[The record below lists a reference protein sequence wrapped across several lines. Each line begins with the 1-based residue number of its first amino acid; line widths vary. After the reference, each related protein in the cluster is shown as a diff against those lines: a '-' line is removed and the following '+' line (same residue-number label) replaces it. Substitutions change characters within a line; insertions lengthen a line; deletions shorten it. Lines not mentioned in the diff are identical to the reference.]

1 LIFKSTF
8 IRKPALG
15 RARALTHRGIKE
27 AVVAV
32 VETQRQGEIAVIR
45 MDNPPVNA
53 LGHALRVGLEKAF
66 NEANA
71 DASVKAIV
79 LTGTGRFFSAGAD
92 ITEFK
97 SEMKEPFLPQLID
110 RIEAGSKPV
119 VAAVNGTALG
129 GGLELALGCH
139 YRVAGKDVRQLG
151 LPEIKLGIIP
161 GAGGTQRLPRA
172 IGVEQALQLITTGNF
187 IDATKGA
194 AAGLIDKVAD
204 GDVVAAAVAFAKEQA
219 GKPPRRIGEKTIDK
233 SSFPAGLFE
242 KARASLA
249 RHPSGPVAPK
259 AAIDAVEAAAT
270 LPLAEGNARER
281 QVFRE
286 AAASPYARALQY
298 AFFAE
303 RQAANL
309 PGIGAE
315 TKLRDI
321 KTVGILG
328 AGTMGTGIGLAFL
341 NGGFPVTIIETTQD
355 ALDRGVSRIKDTL
368 DANAKRGRITEAQA
382 ADRFAKL
389 TPSLSLEDLGK
400 SDLVIEAVFENMALK
415 KEIFQKLDKIAKS
428 GAILASNTSTLDVD
442 EIAAVTKRPADVLG
456 MHFFSPANIMRLLEI
471 VRAEKT
477 GNDVMATAMAIAKKI
492 NKVGVQAG
500 VCDGFVGN
508 RMLAAYG
515 NEVQAM
521 TLEGAMPQ
529 EIDGALEAWGM
540 AMGPLA
546 VSDLAGLDVGYRIR
560 KERKLVGEAAQFA
573 RVPDKIVEMG
583 RHGQKTGAGYYK
595 YDANRKRMVDPE
607 IEALIRAEA
616 EALQIKQ
623 RHIPAEEIVERCL
636 LRLANEGAKIVEE
649 GIALRASDCDVM
661 YLNGY
666 GFPAWRGGPMWQADN
681 VGLKSVAQKI
691 KAYEAKYGARWKI
704 APLIEKLAAEGS
716 SFAALDTK
724 KK

>member
-1 LIFKSTF
+1 M
-8 IRKPALG
+8 
-15 RARALTHRGIKE
+15 
-27 AVVAV
+27 AV

-71 DASVKAIV
+71 DPSVKAIV

>member
-1 LIFKSTF
+1 M
-8 IRKPALG
+8 
-15 RARALTHRGIKE
+15 GIVDTEK
-27 AVVAV
+27 
-32 VETQRQGEIAVIR
+32 QGDVAVIR
-45 MDNPPVNA
+45 MNNPPVNA
-53 LGHALRVGLEKAF
+53 LGHALRGGLEKAF
-66 NEANA
+66 SDANA
-71 DASVKAIV
+71 DAGVKAIV

-92 ITEFK
+92 ITEFRAP
-97 SEMKEPFLPQLID
+97 MKEPFLLQI
-110 RIEAGSKPV
+110 IESIENGPKPV

-139 YRVAGKDVRQLG
+139 YRVAAKDVRQLG

-172 IGVEQALQLITTGNF
+172 IGAERALQLITTGSF

-204 GDVVAAAVAFAKEQA
+204 GDVVAAAVAFAREQA
-219 GKPPRRIGEKTIDK
+219 GKPPRRIGQQKIEK
-233 SSFPAGLFE
+233 SSIPSGLFD

-259 AAIDAVEAAAT
+259 AAIDAVEAATT
-270 LPLAEGNARER
+270 LPIAEGTKRER
-281 QVFRE
+281 ELFRE

-309 PGIGAE
+309 PGIAADV
-315 TKLRDI
+315 KLRDV

-341 NGGFPVTIIETTQD
+341 NAGFPLTIVETTQD
-355 ALDRGVSRIKDTL
+355 ALDKGVARIKDTL
-368 DANAKRGRITEAQA
+368 AANVKRGRATEAQA
-382 ADRFAKL
+382 QERMARL
-389 TPSLSLEDLGK
+389 TPSLKLEDLGK
-400 SDLVIEAVFENMALK
+400 ADLIIEAVFENMALK

-428 GAILASNTSTLDVD
+428 GAILATNTSTLDVD
-442 EIAAVTKRPADVLG
+442 EIAAVTKRPQDVLG

-492 NKVGVQAG
+492 GKVGVQAG

-508 RMLAAYG
+508 RMLASYG

-521 TLEGAMPQ
+521 NLEGAMPQ
-529 EIDGALEAWGM
+529 EIDGALEGWGM

-560 KERKLVGEAAQFA
+560 KERKLTGEAAQFA
-573 RVPDKIVEMG
+573 RIPDKIVEMG
-583 RHGQKTGAGYYK
+583 RLGQKTGAGYYK
-595 YDANRKRMVDPE
+595 YDENRKRQVDPE
-607 IEALIRAEA
+607 IEALIKSEA
-616 EALQIKQ
+616 EALQIRQ
-623 RHIPAEEIVERCL
+623 RSIPADEIVERCL
-636 LRLANEGAKIVEE
+636 LRLANEGAKILEE
-649 GIALRASDCDVM
+649 GIALRASDIDTM

-666 GFPAWRGGPMWQADN
+666 GFPAWRGGPMWQVDN
-681 VGLKSVAQKI
+681 VIGMKKAAEKI
-691 KAYEAKYGARWKI
+691 KAYEAKYGSRWKI
-704 APLIEKLAAEGS
+704 APLIEKLAAENGT
-716 SFAALDTK
+716 FAGLDAK

>member
-1 LIFKSTF
+1 M
-8 IRKPALG
+8 
-15 RARALTHRGIKE
+15 
-27 AVVAV
+27 AV
-32 VETQRQGEIAVIR
+32 VETEKQGEVAVIR

-66 NEANA
+66 AEANA
-71 DASVKAIV
+71 DAGIKAIV

-92 ITEFK
+92 INEFK
-97 SEMKEPFLPQLID
+97 AEMKPPHLPPLID
-110 RIEAGSKPV
+110 RIEAGVKPV
-119 VAAVNGTALG
+119 VAAINGTALG

-187 IDATKGA
+187 IDAAKGA
-194 AAGLIDKVAD
+194 AAGLIDKVVD
-204 GDVVAAAVAFAKEQA
+204 GDVVAAAVAFARQQV

-233 SSFPAGLFE
+233 ASFPAGLFE
-242 KARASLA
+242 KARASLG
-249 RHPSGPVAPK
+249 RHPSGPVAPR
-259 AAIDAVEAAAT
+259 AAIDAVEAATTMPIAR
-270 LPLAEGNARER
+270 GNERER
-281 QVFRE
+281 EVFRE

-309 PGIGAE
+309 PGIGPD

-341 NGGFPVTIIETTQD
+341 NGGFPVTIVETTQE
-355 ALDRGVSRIKDTL
+355 ALDRGVARIKDTL
-368 DANAKRGRITEAQA
+368 DANVKRGRITEAQA

-389 TPSLSLEDLGK
+389 TPSLAMEDLAK
-400 SDLVIEAVFENMALK
+400 ADLVIEAVFENMTLK
-415 KEIFQKLDKIAKS
+415 KEVFQKLDKIAKP
-428 GAILASNTSTLDVD
+428 GAILATNTSTLDVD
-442 EIAAVTKRPADVLG
+442 EIAAVTKRPQDVLG

-477 GNDVMATAMAIAKKI
+477 GNDVMATAMAIAKRI

-560 KERKLVGEAAQFA
+560 RERKLTGEAAQFA
-573 RVPDKIVEMG
+573 RIPDKIVEMG

-595 YDANRKRMVDPE
+595 YDANRKRIVDPE

-681 VGLKSVAQKI
+681 MGLKTVAQKI

-716 SFAALDTK
+716 SFAALDAK

>member
-1 LIFKSTF
+1 
-8 IRKPALG
+8 
-15 RARALTHRGIKE
+15 
-27 AVVAV
+27 
-32 VETQRQGEIAVIR
+32 
-45 MDNPPVNA
+45 
-53 LGHALRVGLEKAF
+53 
-66 NEANA
+66 
-71 DASVKAIV
+71 
-79 LTGTGRFFSAGAD
+79 
-92 ITEFK
+92 
-97 SEMKEPFLPQLID
+97 
-110 RIEAGSKPV
+110 

-139 YRVAGKDVRQLG
+139 YRVASKEVRQLG

-172 IGVEQALQLITTGNF
+172 IGVEQALQLITTGSF
-187 IDATKGA
+187 IDSAKGA

-204 GDVVAAAVAFAKEQA
+204 GDVVASAVAFAREQV
-219 GKPPRRIGEKTIDK
+219 GKPPRRIGDKKIDK
-233 SSFPAGLFE
+233 VPAGLFE

-249 RHPSGPVAPK
+249 RHPSGPIAPK
-259 AAIDAVEAAAT
+259 AAIDAVEAAT
-270 LPLAEGNARER
+270 TMPLAEGIARER
-281 QVFRE
+281 ALFRE

-303 RQAANL
+303 RQAASV
-309 PGIGAE
+309 PGVGAD

-341 NGGFPVTIIETTQD
+341 NAGFPVTIVETTQE
-355 ALDRGVSRIKDTL
+355 ALDKGVARIKDTL
-368 DANAKRGRITEAQA
+368 DANVKRGRATEAQA
-382 ADRFAKL
+382 ADRMARL
-389 TPSLSLEDLGK
+389 TPTLELEALGQ

-415 KEIFQKLDKIAKS
+415 KEIFGKLDKVAKP
-428 GAILASNTSTLDVD
+428 GAIIATNTSTLDVD
-442 EIAAVTKRPADVLG
+442 EIAAQTKRPQDVIGL
-456 MHFFSPANIMRLLEI
+456 HFFSPANIMRLLEI

-477 GNDVMATAMAIAKKI
+477 APDVMATSLAIAKRI
-492 NKVGVQAG
+492 GKVGVQAG

-521 TLEGAMPQ
+521 NLEGAMPR

-546 VSDLAGLDVGYRIR
+546 VGDLAGLDVSYRIR
-560 KERKLVGEAAQFA
+560 KERKLTGEAAQFA

-583 RHGQKTGAGYYK
+583 RLGQKTGAGYYK
-595 YDANRKRMVDPE
+595 YDANRKRQVDPE

-616 EALQIKQ
+616 EELQIKQ
-623 RHIPAEEIVERCL
+623 RTIPADEIVERCL
-636 LRLANEGAKIVEE
+636 LRLANEGARILQE
-649 GIALRASDCDVM
+649 GIALRASDIDTM

-666 GFPAWRGGPMWQADN
+666 GFPAWRGGPMWQVDN
-681 VGLKSVAQKI
+681 VIGMKNAAQRI
-691 KAYEAKYGARWKI
+691 KAYEEKYGGRWKI
-704 APLIEKLAAEGS
+704 APLIEKLAAQDGT
-716 SFAALDTK
+716 FASLDQK

>member
-1 LIFKSTF
+1 
-8 IRKPALG
+8 
-15 RARALTHRGIKE
+15 
-27 AVVAV
+27 VAI
-32 VETQRQGEIAVIR
+32 VEMEKQGDVAVIR

-53 LGHALRVGLEKAF
+53 LGHALRLGLEKAF
-66 NEANA
+66 ADANA
-71 DASVKAIV
+71 DGSIKAIV

-97 SEMKEPFLPQLID
+97 SGMKEPFLPQLID
-110 RIEAGSKPV
+110 TIEASEKPV

-139 YRVAGKDVRQLG
+139 YRVASKDVRQLG

-161 GAGGTQRLPRA
+161 GAGGTQRLPRV
-172 IGVEQALQLITTGNF
+172 IGVEQALQLITTGAF
-187 IDATKGA
+187 IDANKGA
-194 AAGLIDKVAD
+194 AAGLIDKLSD
-204 GDVVAAAVAFAKEQA
+204 GDVVGTAVAFAKDQV
-219 GKPPRRIGEKTIDK
+219 GKPPRRSGEKKIDK
-233 SSFPAGLFE
+233 GSIPAGLFD
-242 KARASLA
+242 KARGSIA
-249 RHPSGPVAPK
+249 RHPSGPIAAK
-259 AAIDAVEAAAT
+259 GAIDAVEAST
-270 LPLAEGNARER
+270 LPIDQGQKRER
-281 QVFRE
+281 EVFRE

-309 PGIGAE
+309 PGIGPD

-341 NGGFPVTIIETTQD
+341 NAGYPVTIVETTQE
-355 ALDRGVSRIKDTL
+355 ALDRGVDRVKDTL
-368 DANAKRGRITEAQA
+368 GANAKRGRITEAQA

-389 TPSLSLEDLGK
+389 TPSLLMEDLGK
-400 SDLVIEAVFENMALK
+400 ADLIIEAVFENMALK
-415 KEIFQKLDKIAKS
+415 KEVFGKLDKIAKS
-428 GAILASNTSTLDVD
+428 GAVIATNTSTLDVD
-442 EIAAVTKRPADVLG
+442 DIAAQTKRPQDVVGL
-456 MHFFSPANIMRLLEI
+456 HFFSPANIMKLLEI
-471 VRAEKT
+471 VRGEKT
-477 GNDVMATAMAIAKKI
+477 ANDVMATSMSVAKKI
-492 NKVGVQAG
+492 GKVGVQAG

-508 RMLAAYG
+508 RMLAAYIG
-515 NEVQAM
+515 EVQAM
-521 TLEGAMPQ
+521 NLEGAMPQ
-529 EIDGALEAWGM
+529 DVDGALETWGM

-546 VSDLAGLDVGYRIR
+546 VGDLAGLDVSYRIR

-595 YDANRKRMVDPE
+595 YDANRKRQVDPE
-607 IEALIRAEA
+607 IEALIRSEA

-623 RHIPAEEIVERCL
+623 RKIPAEEIVERCL
-636 LRLANEGAKIVEE
+636 LRLANEGARILEE
-649 GIALRASDCDVM
+649 GIALRASDIDTM

-666 GFPAWRGGPMWQADN
+666 GFPAWRGGPMWQVDN
-681 VGLKSVAQKI
+681 VIGMQKATERI

-704 APLIEKLAAEGS
+704 APLVEKLAADGGT
-716 SFAALDTK
+716 FAALDAK

>member
-1 LIFKSTF
+1 M
-8 IRKPALG
+8 
-15 RARALTHRGIKE
+15 
-27 AVVAV
+27 AVVV
-32 VETQRQGEIAVIR
+32 TEKQGDVAVIR
-45 MDNPPVNA
+45 MNNPPVNA
-53 LGHALRVGLEKAF
+53 LGHAVRLGLQDAF
-66 NEANA
+66 NAANA
-71 DASVKAIV
+71 DAAVKAIV

-92 ITEFK
+92 ITEF
-97 SEMKEPFLPQLID
+97 SSAMKEPFLPPLID
-110 RIEAGSKPV
+110 KIEQSAKPV

-172 IGVEQALQLITTGNF
+172 IGVEQALQLIMTGSF
-187 IDATKGA
+187 IDAARGA
-194 AAGLIDKVAD
+194 AAGLIDKVVD
-204 GDVVAAAVAFAKEQA
+204 GDVVAAAVAFAREHI
-219 GKPPRRIGEKTIDK
+219 GKPPRRIGEKKIDK
-233 SSFPAGLFE
+233 VPAGLFE
-242 KARASLA
+242 KARGSIA

-270 LPLAEGNARER
+270 LPLAEGIARER
-281 QVFRE
+281 ALFRE

-303 RQAANL
+303 RQAGNV
-309 PGIGAE
+309 PGVAAD
-315 TKLRDI
+315 TKMRDI

-341 NGGFPVTIIETTQD
+341 NAGFPLTIVETTQE
-355 ALDRGVSRIKDTL
+355 ALDRGVARIKDTL
-368 DANAKRGRITEAQA
+368 DANVKRGRITEAQA
-382 ADRFAKL
+382 GDRFARL
-389 TPSLSLEDLGK
+389 TPSLRMEDLGQA
-400 SDLVIEAVFENMALK
+400 DLIIEAVFENMALK
-415 KEIFQKLDKIAKS
+415 KEIFAKLDKIARP
-428 GAILASNTSTLDVD
+428 GAIIATNTSTLDVD
-442 EIAAVTKRPADVLG
+442 EIAAQTRRPQDVLG
-456 MHFFSPANIMRLLEI
+456 LHFFSPANIMRLLEI

-477 GNDVMATAMAIAKKI
+477 APDVMATSMAIAKRI
-492 NKVGVQAG
+492 GKVGVQAG

-515 NEVQAM
+515 GEVQAM
-521 TLEGAMPQ
+521 NLEGAMPQ
-529 EIDGALEAWGM
+529 EIDGALEKWGM

-560 KERKLVGEAAQFA
+560 KERKLTGEAAQFA
-573 RVPDKIVEMG
+573 RIPDKIVEMG

-595 YDANRKRMVDPE
+595 YDKDRKRQVDPE

-623 RHIPAEEIVERCL
+623 RHIPADEIVERCL
-636 LRLANEGAKIVEE
+636 LRLANEGAKILQE
-649 GIALRASDCDVM
+649 GIALRASDIDTM

-666 GFPAWRGGPMWQADN
+666 GFPAWRGGPMWQVDN
-681 VGLKSVAQKI
+681 VIGMKKAAERI

-704 APLIEKLAAEGS
+704 APLIERLAAEDGT
-716 SFAALDTK
+716 FAALDAK
-724 KK
+724 RK

>member
-1 LIFKSTF
+1 
-8 IRKPALG
+8 
-15 RARALTHRGIKE
+15 
-27 AVVAV
+27 VAV
-32 VETQRQGEIAVIR
+32 VETQRQGEIIVIR

-53 LGHALRVGLEKAF
+53 LGHALRLGLEKAF
-66 NEANA
+66 AEANA
-71 DASVKAIV
+71 DAGVAAIV

-92 ITEFK
+92 IAEFK
-97 SEMKEPFLPQLID
+97 GEIKEPHLALLID
-110 RIEAGSKPV
+110 KIEAGAKPV
-119 VAAVNGTALG
+119 VAAINGTALG

-139 YRVAGKDVRQLG
+139 YRVAAKDVRQLG

-172 IGVEQALQLITTGNF
+172 VGVEQALQMITTGAF
-187 IDATKGA
+187 IDAKKA
-194 AAGLIDKVAD
+194 AATGLIDAVAD
-204 GDVVAAAVAFAKEQA
+204 GDVVAAATAFAKAQI
-219 GKPPRRIGEKTIDK
+219 GKEPRRIGEKQIDK
-233 SSFPAGLFE
+233 ASIPADLFE
-242 KARASLA
+242 KARASIG
-249 RHPSGPVAPK
+249 RHPSGPIAPK
-259 AAIDAVEAAAT
+259 SAIDAVEAAT
-270 LPLAEGNARER
+270 RLPLAEGNARER

-309 PGIGAE
+309 PGIA
-315 TKLRDI
+315 TNSKLRDVN
-321 KTVGILG
+321 TVGILG
-328 AGTMGTGIGLAFL
+328 AGTMGTGIALAFL
-341 NGGFPVTIIETTQD
+341 NGGFPVTIVETTQE
-355 ALDRGVSRIKDTL
+355 ALDRGVDRIKDTL
-368 DANAKRGRITEAQA
+368 SANAKRGRITESQA

-389 TPSLSLEDLGK
+389 TPSLQMEDLAK

-415 KEIFQKLDKIAKS
+415 KEVFQKLDKIAKR
-428 GAILASNTSTLDVD
+428 GAILATNTSTLDVD
-442 EIAAVTKRPADVLG
+442 EIAAVTKRPQDVVG

-477 GNDVMATAMAIAKKI
+477 ASDVMATAMGIAKRI
-492 NKVGVQAG
+492 GKVGVQAG

-521 TLEGAMPQ
+521 TLEGAMPR

-560 KERKLVGEAAQFA
+560 KERKLTGEAAQFA
-573 RVPDKIVEMG
+573 RVPDRIVEMG

-595 YDANRKRMVDPE
+595 YDANRKRINDPE

-666 GFPAWRGGPMWQADN
+666 GFPAWRGGPMWQVDN
-681 VGLKSVAQKI
+681 VIGMRNAAEKI
-691 KAYEAKYGARWKI
+691 KAYAAKYGARWKI
-704 APLIEKLAAEGS
+704 APLIERLAAES
-716 SFAALDTK
+716 ATFAGVDAK

>member
-1 LIFKSTF
+1 M
-8 IRKPALG
+8 
-15 RARALTHRGIKE
+15 
-27 AVVAV
+27 AV
-32 VETQRQGEIAVIR
+32 VETQKQGDVAVIR

-71 DASVKAIV
+71 DPGVKAIV

-92 ITEFK
+92 ITEFR
-97 SEMKEPFLPQLID
+97 SEMKEPYLPQLID
-110 RIEAGSKPV
+110 RIEASAKPV

-139 YRVAGKDVRQLG
+139 YRVATKDVRQLG

-172 IGVEQALQLITTGNF
+172 IGVEQALQLIMTGTF
-187 IDATKGA
+187 IDAQKGA
-194 AAGLIDKVAD
+194 AAGLIDMLAD
-204 GDVVAAAVAFAKEQA
+204 GDVVAAAVAFAQA
-219 GKPPRRIGEKTIDK
+219 QVGKPPRRIGEKKIDK
-233 SSFPAGLFE
+233 ASFPAGLFE
-242 KARASLA
+242 KARASLG

-259 AAIDAVEAAAT
+259 AAIDAVEAATT
-270 LPLAEGNARER
+270 LPIDEGQARER
-281 QVFRE
+281 AVFRE
-286 AAASPYARALQY
+286 AAASPFARALQY

-309 PGIGAE
+309 PGIGPD

-341 NGGFPVTIIETTQD
+341 NGGFPVTIVETTQD
-355 ALDRGVSRIKDTL
+355 ALDRGVDRIKDTL
-368 DANAKRGRITEAQA
+368 SANAKRGRITESQA
-382 ADRFAKL
+382 ADRIAKL
-389 TPSLSLEDLGK
+389 TPSLEMADLGK
-400 SDLVIEAVFENMALK
+400 VDLIIEAVFENMALK
-415 KEIFQKLDKIAKS
+415 KEIFQKLDRIAKS
-428 GAILASNTSTLDVD
+428 GAIIASNTSTLDVD
-442 EIAAVTKRPADVLG
+442 EIAAVTKRPQDVLG
-456 MHFFSPANIMRLLEI
+456 LHFFSPANIMRLLEI

-477 GNDVMATAMAIAKKI
+477 ANDVMATAMSIAKKI

-515 NEVQAM
+515 GEVQAM
-521 TLEGAMPQ
+521 NIEGAMPQ
-529 EIDGALEAWGM
+529 EIDGALEGWGM

-560 KERKLVGEAAQFA
+560 KERKLTGEAAQFA
-573 RVPDKIVEMG
+573 RIPDKIVEMG